1 MYYIASIHAYDAVGY
16 VIVGAQVKESTGA
29 PGSVL
34 EPVLSVSTRLDGVGE
49 DDPARWLRDALVGL
63 AETL

>member
-1 MYYIASIHAYDAVGY
+1 MYYLASMHAYDAMGY
-16 VIVGAQVKESTGA
+16 VVVSATVKESTGA
-29 PGSVL
+29 PGSAL
-34 EPVLSVSTRLDGVGE
+34 QAILSVSVRIDGVGE